1 MTDRTPPEDNPKQK
15 ASFRTFFFR
24 GLGILLPTILT
35 IWILVAVFNFM
46 YVKIAEPIN
55 RGLREAILLSPWPAL
70 EENEVVAIEVSELT
84 DEERESRKLAAST
97 VDWDRKH
104 LRRNKL
110 ERLWNTA
117 RIAGYP
123 VLDVIGLFIA
133 AILVYMTGLIL
144 GSFFGRRILKRLGTL
159 VRRIPVVKQVYPYVK
174 QVTDFLFASEGK
186 EKIKFNRVV
195 AVEYPR
201 KGLWSVGLVTGD
213 TMQAIQDRA
222 GVSCVTVF
230 VPSSPT
236 PFTGY
241 VITVPATDT
250 IELDVTIDEALRFTV
265 SGGVL
270 VPDSQ
275 VIGGPVDPDAA
286 ALPPDAAEQGAGP
299 ENR

>member
-1 MTDRTPPEDNPKQK
+1 MTDRTPPQDKPKPK

-35 IWILVAVFNFM
+35 IWILVAVFGFM
-46 YVKIAEPIN
+46 YEKIAEPIN
-55 RGLREAILLSPWPAL
+55 RGLREAILLSPWPEL
-70 EENEVVAIEVSELT
+70 DPETPVVVEVQELT
-84 DEERESRKLAAST
+84 EEQRESRQNAVDKRAWDVKHTRRLKL
-97 VDWDRKH
+97 R
-104 LRRNKL
+104 
-110 ERLWNTA
+110 ELWNTA
-117 RIAGYP
+117 RLFGYP

-144 GSFFGRRILKRLGTL
+144 GSFFGRRLLKKLGLL
-159 VRRIPVVKQVYPYVK
+159 VRRIPIVKQVYPYVK
-174 QVTDFLFASEGK
+174 QVTDFLFGEEGK

-222 GVSCVTVF
+222 GTDCVTVF

-241 VITVPATDT
+241 VITVPAGDT
-250 IELDVTIDEALRFTV
+250 IELDVSIDEALRFTV

-275 VIGGPVDPDAA
+275 VIGGPPDPDA
-286 ALPPDAAEQGAGP
+286 LPE
-299 ENR
+299 

>member
-1 MTDRTPPEDNPKQK
+1 MTDRTPPQDKPKQK

-35 IWILVAVFNFM
+35 IWILVAVFGFM
-46 YVKIAEPIN
+46 YDKIAEPIN
-55 RGLREAILLSPWPAL
+55 NGLREAILLSPWPEL
-70 EENEVVAIEVSELT
+70 DPDTPVKVEVQELT
-84 DEERESRKLAAST
+84 EEQRESRQAA
-97 VDWDRKH
+97 VDKRQWDTKH
-104 LRRNKL
+104 TRRLMLL
-110 ERLWNTA
+110 ELWNTA
-117 RIAGYP
+117 RLFGYP
-123 VLDVIGLFIA
+123 VLDLIGLLIA

-144 GSFFGRRILKRLGTL
+144 GSFLGRRLLKRLGVL
-159 VRRIPVVKQVYPYVK
+159 VRRIPIVKQVYPYVK
-174 QVTDFLFASEGK
+174 QVTDFLFGDENK

-213 TMQAIQDRA
+213 TMQSIADRA
-222 GVSCVTVF
+222 GTACVTVF

-241 VITVPATDT
+241 VITVPAGDT

-275 VIGGPVDPDAA
+275 VIGGPPDPDA
-286 ALPPDAAEQGAGP
+286 LPQ
-299 ENR
+299 